1 MLQALKQW
9 MVGRFGNILQWY
21 IDSYLQ
27 QAEDLYQEVGYIP
40 RGDITIMDTIIL
52 YYKYRIIVMYNHHF
66 SEVSFAYLT
75 NKICLYSFTTR
86 VQHYLS

>member
-40 RGDITIMDTIIL
+40 RGDITIIDTIIL
-52 YYKYRIIVMYNHHF
+52 YYRYHNTV
-66 SEVSFAYLT
+66 L
-75 NKICLYSFTTR
+75 
-86 VQHYLS
+86 